1 MAYEPD
7 KELVWKYLNGNCT
20 KNERSYVESLIE
32 HDPEIRALWERI
44 RNYRPVGNG
53 DSGKLET
60 HPTGEMVKQARGST
74 YLVAAVLIMLSI
86 LLLALFRLLK
96 S

>member
-7 KELVWKYLNGNCT
+7 KELVWKYLNGNCSES
-20 KNERSYVESLIE
+20 ERSYVESLIE
-32 HDPEIRALWERI
+32 HDPEVRKLWERM
-44 RNYRPVGNG
+44 RNYHPEGNG
-53 DSGKLET
+53 ASNRGEPDAAVEKDSQ
-60 HPTGEMVKQARGST
+60 PRGTS
-74 YLVAAVLIMLSI
+74 YWLAAVLILLAI